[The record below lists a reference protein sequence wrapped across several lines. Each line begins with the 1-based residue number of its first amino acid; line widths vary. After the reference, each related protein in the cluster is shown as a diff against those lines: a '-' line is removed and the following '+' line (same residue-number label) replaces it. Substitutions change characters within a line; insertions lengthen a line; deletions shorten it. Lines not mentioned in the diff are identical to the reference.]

1 MSRIRAKR
9 GLLAA
14 RFVTIRRGLPAEQ
27 GGCPQLRA
35 PLCSLDKVEK
45 AGRDAWAAAFCG
57 SRGSGILRGG
67 GAESAWRFRPGAA
80 SLAPGAL
87 EEGSRG
93 GAAVADFGPVAFE
106 EALWAGAIARSPGPG
121 GCLVQ

>member
-1 MSRIRAKR
+1 M
-9 GLLAA
+9 
-14 RFVTIRRGLPAEQ
+14 LP
-27 GGCPQLRA
+27 
-35 PLCSLDKVEK
+35 V
-45 AGRDAWAAAFCG
+45 AAFFGQGREGRKGCVGGGLFG

-106 EALWAGAIARSPGPG
+106 EALWAGAIARSSGPW

>member
-1 MSRIRAKR
+1 MKVNVENTRKK
-9 GLLAA
+9 GLVG
-14 RFVTIRRGLPAEQ
+14 RS
-27 GGCPQLRA
+27 
-35 PLCSLDKVEK
+35 LCDYKAWF
-45 AGRDAWAAAFCG
+45 AGRARRLSAAAGAGMFVGQGREGRKGCVGGGLFG

-106 EALWAGAIARSPGPG
+106 EAL
-121 GCLVQ
+121 